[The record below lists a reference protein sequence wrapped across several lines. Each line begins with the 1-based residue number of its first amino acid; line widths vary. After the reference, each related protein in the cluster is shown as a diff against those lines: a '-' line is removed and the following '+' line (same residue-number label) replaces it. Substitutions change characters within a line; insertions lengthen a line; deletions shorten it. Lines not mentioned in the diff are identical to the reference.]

1 MDFGDPH
8 ARSRPHEWI
17 RRSRNGGFIQ
27 PKIVHCLA
35 AGDRRRYGVDLKIRL
50 NRDELVFMKCH
61 GSEFGL
67 FVPPGG
73 EGLSVESSS
82 RPARALPVRTHRLDN
97 GLTVVLLENHAAPVA
112 AIQVWVGVGAADEKP
127 EEGGIAH
134 VHEHMLF
141 KGTKRRA
148 VGEIASE
155 IEGAGGEIN
164 AWTSLDQ
171 TVYHVVLASR
181 FFDTGIDVLADA
193 ILESAFDPEEL
204 ERELE
209 VILEEINR
217 AEDQPQSRVSRAL
230 FNTAFDVH
238 PYRHPVI
245 GSADVVRKLTR
256 EQILEF
262 YQSHYRPDR
271 LCVVAVGDFEEA
283 EALEKIRRAF
293 GSGSGKAIPLQKR
306 PDEPEQKGARA
317 RVLSDEIEE
326 SHLAIGFKGPS
337 IRAEDLVAVDVMAVL
352 LGQGDSSRLTC
363 EVRRERQ
370 LVNEIYAYAYTPR
383 DTGLF
388 VIGATLQHE
397 KLHDAVT
404 AIGREVLRIREAGV
418 SAAELEK
425 ARTILAAE
433 AVYQRETAEGLARRI
448 GYWQGALGDPGYEE
462 SYQQKLQMVTIDQVR
477 QAAERYLVPDKATLV
492 TMVPRPVENEFDEK
506 DLAARLHKVLSPRAY
521 KKVSASDD
529 GGPTLFTLP
538 SGARVVIHR
547 DATNPI
553 VAVRAVWLGG
563 LRAEREDTAGYCTM
577 LSDMLIRGTDRL
589 TASELARLIDGQ
601 ASHLDGFS
609 GRNSIGLRATF
620 LAPHFGEGMS
630 LMGDC
635 IQNPSFDY
643 RELERA
649 KTITLDD
656 LRARADNPAG
666 LCFELFQK
674 SLWQNHP
681 YRRNALGTT
690 SSIREMTPEGLR
702 EFYHRLAT
710 QEGAVLSVVGDVEP
724 GQALALAEE
733 AISGLPARFEGESWS
748 PTPEEAPVGK
758 RVARMNRDKAQAHLI
773 HGFRGLALG
782 DRDRYSLEVLASALS
797 GQGGRLFLELRDR
810 QSLCYSV
817 SSFAVEGIEPGSF
830 GVYMATSPDK
840 LDRALTGIADLL
852 DALVQDGLRQE
863 ELERAQ
869 RYLIGTHGIGL
880 QRLGAR
886 ASTMALNE
894 LYGTG
899 FNNHREYASRIDAVT
914 LDDVRRVAQRILN
927 PGHEVIT
934 VVGPDNAGG
943 PKANVIVTD
952 LDFGVP

>member
-1 MDFGDPH
+1 M
-8 ARSRPHEWI
+8 
-17 RRSRNGGFIQ
+17 
-27 PKIVHCLA
+27 
-35 AGDRRRYGVDLKIRL
+35 
-50 NRDELVFMKCH
+50 
-61 GSEFGL
+61 
-67 FVPPGG
+67 
-73 EGLSVESSS
+73 SS
-82 RPARALPVRTHRLDN
+82 RPARALPIRTHRLDN
-97 GLTVVLLENHAAPVA
+97 GLTVVLLENRAAPVA

-230 FNTAFDVH
+230 FHTAFDIH

-245 GSADVVRKLTR
+245 GSAEVVRKLTR

-262 YQSHYRPDR
+262 YSSHYRPDR

-283 EALEKIRRAF
+283 EALEKIKRAF
-293 GSGSGKAIPLQKR
+293 GSGSGKAIPLAHRAREPDQK
-306 PDEPEQKGARA
+306 DTRA
-317 RVLSDEIEE
+317 RVLTDDIEE

-337 IRAEDLVAVDVMAVL
+337 IRADDLVAVDVMAVL
-352 LGQGDSSRLTC
+352 LGQGDSSRLTS

-383 DTGLF
+383 DIGLF
-388 VIGATLQHE
+388 VIGSTLQHE
-397 KLHDAVT
+397 KLHAAVE

-425 ARTILAAE
+425 AKTILAAE

-462 SYQQKLQMVTIDQVR
+462 TYQQKLQTVTIEQVR
-477 QAAERYLVPDKATLV
+477 QAAERYLVPERATLV
-492 TMVPRPVENEFDEK
+492 TMVPRAAEQDFEEQ
-506 DLAARLHKVLSPRAY
+506 DLAMRLRQVLTPRSY
-521 KKVSASDD
+521 KKVTASD

-538 SGARVVIHR
+538 SGARVVIQR
-547 DATNPI
+547 DTTNPI

-577 LSDMLIRGTDRL
+577 LSDMLVRGTDRL

-620 LAPHFGEGMS
+620 LAPQFGEGMS

-635 IQNPSFDY
+635 IQNPSFDF

-649 KTITLDD
+649 KSITLDD

-674 SLWQNHP
+674 SLWERHP

-690 SSIREMTPEGLR
+690 TSIRDMTPEGLR
-702 EFYHRLAT
+702 SFYEQLAT
-710 QEGAVLSVVGDVEP
+710 QEGAVLSIVGDVEP

-733 AISGLPARFEGESWS
+733 AICGLPQRFEGEDWS
-748 PTPEEAPVGK
+748 PTPEAAPVGT
-758 RVARMNRDKAQAHLI
+758 RVARLNRDKAQAHLI

-840 LDRALTGIADLL
+840 LDRALTGIAGLL
-852 DALVQDGLRQE
+852 DALAQDGLRQE

-869 RYLIGTHGIGL
+869 RYLVGTHGIGL

-899 FNNHREYASRIDAVT
+899 FNNHREYAARIDAVT
-914 LDDVRRVAQRILN
+914 LEDVRRVAQRILK

-934 VVGPDNAGG
+934 IVGPDDAGG
-943 PKANVIVTD
+943 PKANVVVTD